1 MAAYISFQPTDFFN
15 TKLYTGTAS
24 QQAITGVGF
33 QPDFTWIKRREVNW
47 HCLVDAVRGATKR
60 LSSNVNNAEVTDA
73 TAVESLD
80 TDGFTVG
87 IDSNGYT
94 NQSGG
99 TYASWN
105 WKMGTTTGIGG
116 SPSIT
121 PSGYSFNQT
130 SGVSAVT
137 YTGNQTDGDSI
148 PHGLGKSP
156 TMLIVKQLGGASN
169 WMMYHVGM
177 GGPSKYIEL
186 NATGASG
193 GSFEIWNNTIP
204 TTTVWESDN
213 DTNVNGSGQ
222 TYVCY
227 AFTDI
232 RGFSRFS
239 SYKGNGNAD
248 GPMVYT
254 GFRPAFVMCKRA
266 IGGASDWE
274 LMDNKRLGYNSANY
288 QLYPNESNAEGAN
301 SGWIDLLS
309 NGFKITTSDSGFN
322 INGDTYIYAA
332 FAEFPF
338 VSSNSKPGTARQ
350 ARCYLG
356 IQLFVRRLS
365 HLRAQR

>member
-1 MAAYISFQPTDFFN
+1 MAYISFQPTDFFSS
-15 TKLYTGTAS
+15 KIYTGTGAAS
-24 QQAITGVGF
+24 QPQTGLGF
-33 QPDFTWIKRREVNW
+33 QPDLVWIKARTAVESNTVW
-47 HCLVDAVRGATKR
+47 DAVRGVQKGLYTNNSSAEATISTGL
-60 LSSNVNNAEVTDA
+60 LSFDS
-73 TAVESLD
+73 
-80 TDGFTVG
+80 DGFTVG
-87 IDSNGYT
+87 SEGKVGSSYD
-94 NQSGG
+94 
-99 TYASWN
+99 YASWS
-105 WKMGTTTGIGG
+105 WKLGTTTGIGG

-148 PHGLGKSP
+148 PHGLGKIP

-186 NATGASG
+186 NTTGASG

-274 LMDNKRLGYNSANY
+274 LMDNKREGYNSANY

-301 SGWIDLLS
+301 SGWIDLVS

-338 VSSNSKPGTARQ
+338 VSSNSKPGTAR
-350 ARCYLG
+350 
-356 IQLFVRRLS
+356 
-365 HLRAQR
+365 

>member
-1 MAAYISFQPTDFFN
+1 MANYISFQPTDFIN
-15 TKLYTGTAS
+15 TVLYTGNGST
-24 QQAITGVGF
+24 QAITGVGF
-33 QPDFTWIKRREVNW
+33 EPDITWIKSRSYAHDQR
-47 HCLVDAVRGATKR
+47 LFDSVRGATKIIYPNGNWNEGTVSG
-60 LSSNVNNAEVTDA
+60 L
-73 TAVESLD
+73 TAFDS
-80 TDGFTVG
+80 DGFTLG
-87 IDSNGYT
+87 SNAAENMDT
-94 NQSGG
+94 Q
-99 TYASWN
+99 TFVAWN

-148 PHGLGKSP
+148 PHGLGKIP

-186 NATGASG
+186 NTTGASG

-232 RGFSRFS
+232 PGFSSFG
-239 SYKGNGNAD
+239 SYIGNNSTD
-248 GPMVYT
+248 GPFIYT
-254 GFRPAFVMCKRA
+254 GFRPAVVMRKKFS
-266 IGGASDWE
+266 GSNDWYIT
-274 LMDNKRLGYNSANY
+274 DNKRLGRNPDNAY
-288 QLYPNESNAEGAN
+288 LFPNTTQTESDIER
-301 SGWIDLLS
+301 IDFYS
-309 NGFKITTSDSGFN
+309 NGFKLRTTDSGQ
-322 INGDTYIYAA
+322 NGDGDSYIYMA

-338 VSSNSKPGTARQ
+338 VSSNSKPGTAR
-350 ARCYLG
+350 
-356 IQLFVRRLS
+356 
-365 HLRAQR
+365 